1 VGCGYRHTY
10 TRTPFLPL
18 KREGVKLKKSA
29 LHPKS
34 GTILAYMLPTFLIY
48 TFVVIVPII
57 SAIRLSFYNWSGGK
71 KITYIGLNNYVA
83 LLKDN
88 VFWQSFRNN
97 ITITVLCFIGQ
108 IGLAF
113 ILASFLQTRMI
124 KWKSFH
130 RIVAYF
136 PATISAVVVGFVW
149 SFVYNYDYGLINT
162 VLGILNLSKWAKP
175 WLDNPDSIMYAV
187 SIHIIWQY
195 IGFYMVI
202 ILAAM
207 ASIEKSIYEM
217 AEIDGASGFQKAIS
231 ITLPMIKNTLA
242 VTVMLCISGN
252 MKIFDHIYTMTG
264 GGPGNSS
271 MVMALDVYKTTF
283 IKSQYGYA
291 SAMSV
296 GILVLS
302 MLLIFITRIPTM
314 SWRKESDD

>member
-1 VGCGYRHTY
+1 ME
-10 TRTPFLPL
+10 
-18 KREGVKLKKSA
+18 KNA
-29 LHPKS
+29 LHPKR
-34 GTILAYMLPTFLIY
+34 GIIFAYMLPTFLIY
-48 TFVVIVPII
+48 TFVVILPII
-57 SAIRLSFYNWSGGK
+57 SAIRLGFFNWSGGK
-71 KITYIGLNNYVA
+71 KITYVGLNNYIS

-97 ITITVLCFIGQ
+97 IIITVLCFIGQ

-113 ILASFLQTRMI
+113 ILASFLQTRII
-124 KWKSFH
+124 KWKGLH
-130 RIVAYF
+130 RVVAYF

-162 VLGILNLSKWAKP
+162 LLRIFNLGGLTKP
-175 WLDNPDSIMYAV
+175 WLDDPSSIMYVV
-187 SIHIIWQY
+187 SIPIIWQY

-207 ASIEKSIYEM
+207 SSIEKSIYEM
-217 AEIDGASGFQKAIS
+217 AEIDGANGFQRAVS

-271 MVMALDVYKTTF
+271 MVMALNVYKTTF

-296 GILVLS
+296 AILILS
-302 MLLIFITRIPTM
+302 LALILLTRIPTM
-314 SWRKESDD
+314 SWRKESDQ

>member
-1 VGCGYRHTY
+1 MG
-10 TRTPFLPL
+10 
-18 KREGVKLKKSA
+18 KNA
-29 LHPKS
+29 LRPKS
-34 GTILAYMLPTFLIY
+34 GTIVAYLLPPFLIY
-48 TFVVIVPII
+48 SFVVIVPII
-57 SAIRLSFYNWSGGK
+57 SAVRLGFFSWSGGAK
-71 KITYIGLNNYVA
+71 MKYVA
-83 LLKDN
+83 FKNFETLLKDN
-88 VFWQSFRNN
+88 IFWQSFGNN

-113 ILASFLQTRMI
+113 ILASLLQTHMI
-124 KWKSFH
+124 KMKGLH
-130 RIVAYF
+130 RVVAYF
-136 PATISAVVVGFVW
+136 PATVSAVVVGFVW

-162 VLGILNLSKWAKP
+162 FLRILNLNEWAKP
-175 WLDNPDSIMYAV
+175 WLDLPSTIMYTV
-187 SIHIIWQY
+187 SIPIIWQY

-207 ASIEKSIYEM
+207 AAIDTSIYEM
-217 AEIDGASGFQKAIS
+217 AEIDGANGFRKAVS
-231 ITLPMIKNTLA
+231 ITLPLIKDTLI

-296 GILVLS
+296 AILILS
-302 MLLIFITRIPTM
+302 LALILLTRIPTM
-314 SWRKESDD
+314 SWRKESDN